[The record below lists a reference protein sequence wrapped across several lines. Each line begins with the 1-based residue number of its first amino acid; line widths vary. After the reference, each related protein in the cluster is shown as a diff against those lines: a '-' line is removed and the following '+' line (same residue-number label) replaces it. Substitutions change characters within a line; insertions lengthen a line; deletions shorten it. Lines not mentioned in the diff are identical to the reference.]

1 MGTNVIIVIV
11 GVIALFII
19 IKFIAKTIFKLV
31 LAAIIIAALA
41 LFLFLKVGNS
51 SKEINYGEI
60 VMSYSIADLENAY
73 CDSGNKS
80 DSLKCVCIIKPI
92 SDDLHSTYNSEE
104 LDDLQKHRIKFAAA
118 IVKAFNNKKE
128 VIKLKLKENNAD
140 KLFLDFKNDLS
151 DGKIFS
157 KIERNKE
164 LNENQN

>member
-1 MGTNVIIVIV
+1 MGINVIIVIV
-11 GVIALFII
+11 GVVALFVI
-19 IKFIAKTIFKLV
+19 IKFIAKTIFKLA
-31 LAAIIIAALA
+31 LAAIVIAAIA

-51 SKEINYGEI
+51 SKDINLGEI

-92 SDDLHSTYNSEE
+92 SDDLNSTYNSEE
-104 LDDLQKHRIKFAAA
+104 LKDLQNHRIKFAAA

-128 VIKLKLKENNAD
+128 LIKSKLKENNAGD
-140 KLFLDFKNDLS
+140 LFSDFKNDLS

-157 KIERNKE
+157 KIKKNKE
-164 LNENQN
+164 LNESQN